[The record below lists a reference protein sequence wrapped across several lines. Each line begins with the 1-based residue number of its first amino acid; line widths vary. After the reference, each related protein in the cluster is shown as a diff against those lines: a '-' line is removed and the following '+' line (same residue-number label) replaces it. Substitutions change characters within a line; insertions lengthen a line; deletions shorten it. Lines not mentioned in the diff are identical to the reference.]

1 MVVASFSPTRPRR
14 AGTRPFPCSPARPRR
29 RRTHPPRA
37 CQDRPLSRW
46 TRPYPCSPA
55 RHRCAETFS
64 FPGLS
69 AKASQIRLEH
79 LGACILPD
87 IPCHVEQGR
96 RTEFLNYLR
105 FPGDLLLT
113 DPGDDPASRQPQ
125 RDPLVGTCHHHDLV
139 VERGRIDLGRRAVT
153 FERLDEALIRH
164 GFYELL
170 PEGVENLDAGL
181 PLVIHH
187 LDRVG
192 HDGVRH

>member
-1 MVVASFSPTRPRR
+1 MVVASS
-14 AGTRPFPCSPARPRR
+14 SPARPRR

-96 RTEFLNYLR
+96 RTEFLNHLR
-105 FPGDLLLT
+105 FPGDLLETRSEEHTSELQS
-113 DPGDDPASRQPQ
+113 PCN
-125 RDPLVGTCHHHDLV
+125 LVC
-139 VERGRIDLGRRAVT
+139 
-153 FERLDEALIRH
+153 RL
-164 GFYELL
+164 LL
-170 PEGVENLDAGL
+170 EKKKKTT
-181 PLVIHH
+181 
-187 LDRVG
+187 
-192 HDGVRH
+192 